1 VTAAA
6 RYARQF
12 AILADVQVR
21 SMRNDFWFVMVL
33 QVSFSLG
40 LVLGLGYMVP
50 DISKETATYL
60 TIGAA
65 TQTFVTVG
73 LVMLPN
79 FISEAKQDGRLEYF
93 LTLPIGREA
102 YVFSMLAVVAAM
114 ALPGVV
120 VTLVL
125 GWARYGIGY
134 SVDPTVVVV
143 GLLSMLSL
151 SGVGVALAMVSPHQ
165 QVTNSFTNLI
175 IFYVLFFA
183 PVLVPSSQLP
193 WVLQKTALVMPPTY
207 AADGMRA
214 TLTHLPG
221 THLGESLVVMAG
233 FAVAS
238 VVLSAVMIRRQG

>member
-1 VTAAA
+1 MTAAM

-12 AILADVQVR
+12 GLLMGVQLRTMR
-21 SMRNDFWFVMVL
+21 SDFWFVMII
-33 QVSFSLG
+33 QASFALG
-40 LVLGLGYMVP
+40 LVLGIGYLIP
-50 DISKETATYL
+50 GITKETATYL

-65 TQTFVTVG
+65 TQMFVTVG

-79 FISEAKQDGRLEYF
+79 FIAEAKQVGRLEYF

-102 YVFSMLAVVAAM
+102 YVFSMLTVVAAM

-120 VTLVL
+120 LTLVL

-134 SVDPTVVVV
+134 AVDPTVVVV
-143 GLLSMLSL
+143 GLLATLSL
-151 SGVGVALAMVSPHQ
+151 AGVGVALAMLAPNQ
-165 QVTNSFTNLI
+165 PVTNSFTNLI

-207 AADGMRA
+207 AADAMRA
-214 TLTHLPG
+214 TLTDLPG
-221 THLGESLVVMAG
+221 THVGSSLLILTAFTIGSLG
-233 FAVAS
+233 
-238 VVLSAVMIRRQG
+238 LSAAMIRRQG